1 MTERTK
7 YMQCI
12 VNMVSDTRKLCKKR
26 SWTNIVLEV
35 GFCQTKPRVNNRN
48 RCYIAK
54 KYPHYSMV
62 RACGDWGVYFQ
73 SCGACVFPATA
84 DTVHTWPHLADVRLN
99 LGDELWIF
107 SVSIFFMNWT
117 ITKCDGVGISNL
129 SNLSEFI
136 QERF

>member
-48 RCYIAK
+48 RCYIAH
-54 KYPHYSMV
+54 KYPQYSIA
-62 RACGDWGVYFQ
+62 RACGESW
-73 SCGACVFPATA
+73 SAHVFPATA
-84 DTVHTWPHLADVRLN
+84 DIVHTWPHLADVRFN
-99 LGDELWIF
+99 LGDELWIL
-107 SVSIFFMNWT
+107 SVSIFLMTLT
-117 ITKCDGVGISNL
+117 IANCDVMGLGFPRQND
-129 SNLSEFI
+129 
-136 QERF
+136 